1 MSKQP
6 NDQIRRIEK
15 LASEKPGIVQLELD
29 SENEAVRLDYDGRQL
44 TPNQVAEL
52 ADQLT
57 PTLRQ
62 QMETCTWQMGRQGGR
77 ACETCALSIEKQLGK
92 IEGVHDV
99 SASCHA
105 GVLSVTFDNAQLS
118 ADDLLH
124 YVQRLGVS
132 VSPSLARGETTPS
145 ERPRGLWRQLWGW
158 VEDRRERLE
167 LIFTIVTFV
176 TMFSGLIAERFELTA
191 VALISYTLAYLAG
204 GVFGVQA
211 GLESLRLRAI
221 DVDLL
226 MVLAAIGAA
235 LVGAPFEGALL
246 LFLFSL
252 SNVLQSYAL
261 DRTRN
266 AIQALMKLRPD
277 TALVRRGEA
286 QISLPIEQIE
296 VGEELI
302 IRPGDRIALDSLIS
316 EGESSVDQSSLTGES
331 MPVSRRVGDNL
342 FAGSI
347 NLQGGLLARVTRPA
361 NDSTLARLIKMVEEA
376 QSDKAK
382 TQRFIDT
389 AEQYY
394 AMGVIG
400 FTILAIIVPV
410 LFGSEP
416 FAATFYRAMTL
427 MVAASPC
434 ALVISTPA
442 TVLSAIANGARK
454 GVLFKGG
461 VYVEEA
467 ATIKVI
473 AFDKTGTLTQGK
485 PKLTDVISLD
495 DSDPSGEQM
504 LALAA
509 SVEAR
514 SEHPLAQAVVTA
526 AKEKGL
532 TFAEAQEFQSASGRG
547 VWGKVDEQTVT
558 IGSLRFWPDEKP
570 AGWEAAVTEIE
581 KLQHAGKT
589 AVVVAVT
596 DENGAA
602 RIIGAL
608 GIADVLRANAA
619 AVMRRLRE
627 LGVTRTV
634 MLTGDNQQVA
644 EAIAA
649 EVGVDEFYADL
660 LPEDKLRILHELA
673 DKYGPVAMIGDGVN
687 DAPALAAATIGI
699 AMGAAGTDVALE
711 TADIVLMADD
721 LSNIPYVI
729 ALSRQTRRTLTHN
742 LIFAIAVIIVLVTGV
757 LGFQMALPLSVI
769 GHEGSTVLVSL
780 NGLRLLAF
788 RKSSLDSEQ

>member
-1 MSKQP
+1 MDEKERLQ
-6 NDQIRRIEK
+6 QIEEL
-15 LASEKPGIVQLELD
+15 LANEPGIVEVALD
-29 SENEAVRLDYDGRQL
+29 SQHEAVRLGYDGRQL
-44 TPNQVAEL
+44 SQEQVSKL
-52 ADQLT
+52 ADQMA
-57 PTLRQ
+57 PVLRQ
-62 QMETCTWQMGRQGGR
+62 QVETCTWQLTRQGGR
-77 ACETCALSIEKQLGK
+77 ACETCALSIEKRLEK
-92 IEGVHDV
+92 VVGVQQA
-99 SASCHA
+99 SASCRA
-105 GVLSVTFDNAQLS
+105 GVLSVTFDNTQLS
-118 ADDLLH
+118 ADELLH
-124 YVQRLGVS
+124 YVKQLGVS
-132 VSPSLARGETTPS
+132 VTPS
-145 ERPRGLWRQLWGW
+145 RSVVEPQPVEPAVGLRQRFWNW
-158 VEDRRERLE
+158 VELHHQRLE
-167 LIFTIVTFV
+167 LILTSVTFV
-176 TMFSGLIAERFELTA
+176 TMLTGLIAEWVGLTPA
-191 VALISYTLAYLAG
+191 VAMVSYVLAYLAG
-204 GVFGVQA
+204 GFFGVQA
-211 GLESLRLRAI
+211 GLESLRHRTI

-277 TALVRRGEA
+277 TALVRRGEE
-286 QISLPIEQIE
+286 QVSLPIEQIG

-302 IRPGDRIALDSLIS
+302 IRPGDRIALDSVVS
-316 EGESSVDQSSLTGES
+316 EGESSVDQSSITGES
-331 MPVSRRVGDNL
+331 MPVTRRVSDNL

-347 NLQGGLLARVTRPA
+347 NLQGGLLARVTRTA
-361 NDSTLARLIKMVEEA
+361 SDSTLARLIKLVEEA

-400 FTILAIIVPV
+400 FTLLAMIVPP

-416 FAATFYRAMTL
+416 FATTFYRAMTL

-461 VYVEEA
+461 AYVEEA

-473 AFDKTGTLTQGK
+473 AFDKTGTLTEGK
-485 PKLTDVISLD
+485 PELTDLISLD
-495 DSDPSGEQM
+495 EADPDGERL

-509 SVEAR
+509 SVESR
-514 SEHPLAQAVVTA
+514 SEHPLAQAIVTA
-526 AKEKGL
+526 ARQKGIA
-532 TFAEAQEFQSASGRG
+532 FNEAQAFQSASGRG
-547 VWGKVDEQTVT
+547 VWGTVDGQTISV
-558 IGSLRFWPDEKP
+558 GNLRFWSEAKP
-570 AGWEAAVTEIE
+570 SGWEAAAATIDQ
-581 KLQHAGKT
+581 LQAAGKT
-589 AVVVAVT
+589 AVAVA
-596 DENGAA
+596 AA
-602 RIIGAL
+602 SPEGSVRLIGAL
-608 GIADVLRANAA
+608 GIADVLRPNAA
-619 AVMRRLRE
+619 AVVRQLRA
-627 LGVTRTV
+627 LGIRHTV
-634 MLTGDNQQVA
+634 MLTGDHHQVA

-649 EVGVDEFYADL
+649 EAGIDAYYADL

-673 DKYGPVAMIGDGVN
+673 EEYGPVAMIGDGVN
-687 DAPALAAATIGI
+687 DAPALAAATIGV

-711 TADIVLMADD
+711 TADVVLMADD

-729 ALSRQTRRTLTHN
+729 ALSRQTRRTLTQN
-742 LIFAIAVIIVLVTGV
+742 LVFAIAVIIGLVGGV
-757 LGFQMALPLSVI
+757 LGFQLTLPLSVI

-788 RKSSLDSEQ
+788 KKPALS